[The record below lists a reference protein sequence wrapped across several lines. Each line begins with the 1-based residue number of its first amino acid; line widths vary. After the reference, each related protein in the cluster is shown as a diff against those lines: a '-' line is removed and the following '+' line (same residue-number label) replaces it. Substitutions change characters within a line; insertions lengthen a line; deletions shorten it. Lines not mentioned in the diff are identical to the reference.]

1 VEADGYECIREPRYR
16 LMRRAVTAIDG
27 ERAEL
32 RLRNISS
39 MGALVDCDIP
49 VPPGAEL
56 VIDIIGVGPVRAL
69 VRWSQSGKFGVRFT
83 SGFDLSRLA
92 GKRENQN
99 PVTML
104 KPWYVADRQ
113 AG

>member
-1 VEADGYECIREPRYR
+1 
-16 LMRRAVTAIDG
+16 MRSSPNCSRRTPQLL
-27 ERAEL
+27 EQNAEDL
-32 RLRNISS
+32 LKRLRTHQ
-39 MGALVDCDIP
+39 
-49 VPPGAEL
+49 PGAEL